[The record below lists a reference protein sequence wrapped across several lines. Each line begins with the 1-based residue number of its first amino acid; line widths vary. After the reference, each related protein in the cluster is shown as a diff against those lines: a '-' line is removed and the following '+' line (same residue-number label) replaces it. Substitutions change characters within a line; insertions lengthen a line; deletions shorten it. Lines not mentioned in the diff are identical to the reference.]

1 MNLYS
6 TSHLEDVWKRMRNH
20 PVSGTQKKLAVGIDG
35 MRADQFETHLSNCI
49 AEISRKVLHIND
61 DNTSSYQFAPL
72 LKLEKN
78 KNGGGVRNL
87 YIPRIR
93 DQVVIRA
100 MHEDIVN
107 TSRQHNINLKLP
119 SPAKV
124 IESFRASIT
133 NFKDPVVLR
142 TDIQSFYDSVPR
154 DKVIEL
160 AVGLGLN
167 EFTVKLLTNWS
178 DNLMARS
185 PWISGKAT
193 DFKVNGLPQGLSIS
207 ASLSE
212 LWATQIDNIFQEKY
226 HYFRYVD
233 DIAILCE
240 SIEEATLLFQKI
252 NHEVSQLGLILS
264 TNKTEILKLSS
275 GVTWLGL
282 THLPD
287 KIIVDQSRVDRWL
300 KRFIKIHKNT
310 SHKIREAKGA
320 TSSQEIIDEFLLEI
334 NSELKGKTSTRTSWY
349 AEVEDHGQW
358 KIMDKTIH
366 ALIRSVFRQLD
377 TPVSSS
383 TILPS
388 VHRVINMKKKNK

>member
-1 MNLYS
+1 LTLYS
-6 TSHLEDVWKRMRNH
+6 TTHLKDVWKRMRNH
-20 PVSGTQKKLAVGIDG
+20 PVTGVQKKLAVGIDG
-35 MRADQFETHLSNCI
+35 MRSEYFETHLSDCI
-49 AEISRKVLHIND
+49 AEISRKVLHVND
-61 DNTSSYQFAPL
+61 ENVSSYQFASL

-100 MHEDIVN
+100 MHEDIVEC
-107 TSRQHNINLKLP
+107 SKQHNINLRLP

-124 IESFRASIT
+124 IESFRASII

-154 DKVIEL
+154 QKVIDL

-167 EFTVKLLTNWS
+167 EFTVKLLKNWS
-178 DNLMARS
+178 DNLTARQ
-185 PWISGKAT
+185 PWVSGSDGDYKI
-193 DFKVNGLPQGLSIS
+193 NGLPQGLSIS

-212 LWATQIDNIFQEKY
+212 LWAKQLDTIFQEKY
-226 HYFRYVD
+226 RYFRYVD

-240 SIEEATLLFQKI
+240 SIEEATLLLQKI
-252 NHEVSQLGLILS
+252 NHEVSQLGLKLS
-264 TNKTEILKLSS
+264 ANKTDILKLSS

-282 THLPD
+282 THFPD

-310 SHKIREAKGA
+310 SHTIREANGA
-320 TSSQEIIDEFLLEI
+320 TDAQKIIDEFLLEI

-349 AEVEDHGQW
+349 AEVEDFGQW
-358 KIMDKTIH
+358 KTMDRTLH
-366 ALIRSVFRQLD
+366 ALIRSVYRQLNV
-377 TPVSSS
+377 PVSTS
-383 TILPS
+383 INLPS
-388 VHRVINMKKKNK
+388 VHRVINMKKKSK